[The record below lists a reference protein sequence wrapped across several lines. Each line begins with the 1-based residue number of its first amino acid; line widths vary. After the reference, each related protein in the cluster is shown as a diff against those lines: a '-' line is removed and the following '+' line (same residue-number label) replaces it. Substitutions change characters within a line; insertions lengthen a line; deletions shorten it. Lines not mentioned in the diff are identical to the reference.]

1 MDKEKIYQRLYGLF
15 CAAYPV
21 KSRKELQVRCAEYWR
36 EIRKKED
43 FMNLYSAKEQE
54 LTDLVTESRNK
65 NQRFFKQF
73 PTTKPRVSLNQ
84 TNNDTRSDGAEP
96 VLNDSEQA
104 PIVLSISTPTSNTE
118 KSAKAADCEP
128 GPSGVTPKQDT
139 VKNELAIVNA
149 DIANLLLR
157 QDKGMIT
164 VDQVLELK
172 KLKKSKDR
180 LEKKLKKLIDGQQR
194 QQTFRDNL
202 KRKKQKLSEPSPA
215 KASKLNSC
223 PGRPRKDD
231 EAEIMDAIID
241 IAQYGSSAQERRRFE
256 QLRTVKTLD
265 DLVERLKEL
274 GYNMSRTYVYYRLMP
289 KRSITIEGK
298 RHVNTVPV
306 RLIRATNDHHKFHQD
321 TRFCASTIKRL
332 DEVASFLGPHEVARI
347 SQDDKARVPLAIT
360 AASHQS
366 PILMH
371 MEYRVRLPDHDW
383 VIAEKHKLIPSVYA
397 GK

>member
-1 MDKEKIYQRLYGLF
+1 
-15 CAAYPV
+15 
-21 KSRKELQVRCAEYWR
+21 
-36 EIRKKED
+36 
-43 FMNLYSAKEQE
+43 MNLYSAKEQE

-104 PIVLSISTPTSNTE
+104 PIVLSISTPTSNTD
-118 KSAKAADCEP
+118 KSAKPADCEP
-128 GPSGVTPKQDT
+128 GPSGVTPKQDA

-157 QDKGMIT
+157 QNKGMIT
-164 VDQVLELK
+164 VDQVVELK

-265 DLVERLKEL
+265 DLVERLK
-274 GYNMSRTYVYYRLMP
+274 
-289 KRSITIEGK
+289 
-298 RHVNTVPV
+298 
-306 RLIRATNDHHKFHQD
+306 
-321 TRFCASTIKRL
+321 
-332 DEVASFLGPHEVARI
+332 
-347 SQDDKARVPLAIT
+347 
-360 AASHQS
+360 
-366 PILMH
+366 
-371 MEYRVRLPDHDW
+371 
-383 VIAEKHKLIPSVYA
+383 
-397 GK
+397 